1 MTPLQT
7 RAAETARRLAHA
19 LRDPEYVT
27 TRVSP
32 RAAPTLC
39 YGLAGT
45 ALLHACLA
53 QADPGAEAAA
63 IAHWDQ
69 AHNLTAQAPPD
80 GIHTGPGALA
90 ASLVIGTGYLPGTP
104 YDKPLPRATRWL
116 SARACALAQHH
127 HQRSALGEGTPWA
140 VYDAIK
146 GLAGI
151 GRVLLAAHLRGYGTE
166 ADPGL
171 RATLKAL
178 THMILTPH
186 AARPGWWLPAAEHPP
201 TVHVHPSGA
210 ATTGLAH
217 GIAGPLATLAIA
229 HTADHTC
236 PGQADA
242 IHTAATWLQNWQEQ
256 DGSWP
261 PYVSGNDLDTGSPT
275 RHTPGRR
282 DAWCYGTPGI
292 SRALTLAA
300 DTLKESTLAHA
311 SRRALA
317 TMGERPPTQWDTEG
331 PALCHGTAGVLLSA
345 ARTGS
350 DAVARQAAEHLVASY
365 ALQHLSGQPINAVLG
380 EPGFLTGAAGAALAL
395 ADYSG
400 LIPTDRPAAWDCLML
415 LT

>member
-7 RAAETARRLAHA
+7 RAAETARQLAHA

-69 AHNLTAQAPPD
+69 AHKLAAKAPPD

-90 ASLVIGTGYLPGTP
+90 ASLIIGTGYLPGTP
-104 YDKPLPRATRWL
+104 YDKTLPRATRWL

-140 VYDAIK
+140 VYDVIK

-151 GRVLLAAHLRGYGTE
+151 GRVLLAAQLRGYGTE
-166 ADPGL
+166 AEPGL
-171 RATLKAL
+171 RAMLRAL

-186 AARPGWWLPAAEHPP
+186 GARPGWWLPAAEHPP
-201 TVHVHPSGA
+201 TVRVHPSGA

-217 GIAGPLATLAIA
+217 GVAGPLALLAIA
-229 HTADHTC
+229 HTAGHTC

-242 IHTAATWLQNWQEQ
+242 IYTAATWLLNWQESA
-256 DGSWP
+256 DTWP
-261 PYVSGNDLDTGSPT
+261 PHVSGNDLGTGSAA

-282 DAWCYGTPGI
+282 DAWCYGTAGI
-292 SRALTLAA
+292 SHALILAA
-300 DTLKESTLAHA
+300 EALKEPNLAHA
-311 SRRALA
+311 GRRAQA
-317 TMGERPPTQWDTEG
+317 TLVERPPEQWDTEG
-331 PALCHGTAGVLLSA
+331 PTLCHGTAGVLQSA

-350 DAVARQAAEHLVASY
+350 DTVARQAVEHLVAAY
-365 ALQHLSGQPINAVLG
+365 ALQHLSGQPINVG
-380 EPGFLTGAAGAALAL
+380 EPGFLTGAAGTALAL
-395 ADYSG
+395 AEYSG

>member
-7 RAAETARRLAHA
+7 RAAETARQLAQA
-19 LRDPEYVT
+19 LRAPEYVT
-27 TRVSP
+27 ARVSP

-45 ALLHACLA
+45 ALLHAYLA

-69 AHNLTAQAPPD
+69 AHKLAAKAPPD

-90 ASLVIGTGYLPGTP
+90 ASLLIGTGYLPGTP
-104 YDKPLPRATRWL
+104 YDKTLPRATRWL
-116 SARACALAQHH
+116 SARAYALAQHH

-166 ADPGL
+166 AEPGL
-171 RATLKAL
+171 RAALKAL

-186 AARPGWWLPAAEHPP
+186 GSRPGWWLPATEHPP

-217 GIAGPLATLAIA
+217 GVAGPLATLAIA
-229 HTADHTC
+229 HTAGHTC

-242 IHTAATWLQNWQEQ
+242 IHTAATWLQNWREPA
-256 DGSWP
+256 GTWP
-261 PYVSGNDLDTGSPT
+261 PYVSGNDLDTGSTT

-282 DAWCYGTPGI
+282 DAWCYGAPGI
-292 SRALTLAA
+292 SSALTLAA
-300 DTLKESTLAHA
+300 DALKESTLAHA
-311 SRRALA
+311 GRRALA
-317 TMGERPPTQWDTEG
+317 TMGERPSTQWDTEG
-331 PALCHGTAGVLLSA
+331 PALCHGTAGVLQTA
-345 ARTGS
+345 AQSGS
-350 DAVARQAAEHLVASY
+350 NTVARRAAEHLVATDT
-365 ALQHLSGQPINAVLG
+365 LKHLSEQPNNSAQG
-380 EPGFLTGAAGAALAL
+380 EPGFLTGAAGTALVL

-400 LIPTDRPAAWDCLML
+400 LIPTDCPAAWDCLML

>member
-90 ASLVIGTGYLPGTP
+90 ASLVIGTGYLPGAS
-104 YDKPLPRATRWL
+104 YDKSLPRATRWL

-178 THMILTPH
+178 TRMLLTPH
-186 AARPGWWLPAAEHPP
+186 GARPGWWLPAAEHPP

-217 GIAGPLATLAIA
+217 GVAGPLATLAIA
-229 HTADHTC
+229 HTAGHTC

-242 IHTAATWLQNWQEQ
+242 IHTAATWLLNWQEP

-261 PYVSGNDLDTGSPT
+261 PYVSGNDLDTGST
-275 RHTPGRR
+275 VRHTQGRR
-282 DAWCYGTPGI
+282 DAWCYGIPGI
-292 SRALTLAA
+292 SRALILAA
-300 DTLKESTLAHA
+300 DALEEPTLAHA
-311 SRRALA
+311 GRRALVA
-317 TMGERPPTQWDTEG
+317 LGERPPTQWDTEG
-331 PALCHGTAGVLLSA
+331 PALCHGTAGVLHTA
-345 ARTGS
+345 AQSGS
-350 DAVARQAAEHLVASY
+350 DALALQAAEHLVATY

-380 EPGFLTGAAGAALAL
+380 EPGFLTGTAGTALVL

-400 LIPTDRPAAWDCLML
+400 LVPTNRPVAWDCLML